1 MKLNRLHAP
10 QLQEISEIS
19 LPPFEKLKLDNGIP
33 LWLIN
38 TGSQELVKLQIAIPA
53 GLIHQNKLL
62 TAFFTNKL
70 LKEGSE
76 HFSAA
81 EIAQKIDFYGA
92 YLDSRTSRD
101 QAFINVYC
109 LNKHLDSVLQ
119 IIADILTKPS
129 MPQGELQTIIEQ
141 EKQGYLVRT
150 QKVNFIAQRKFYH
163 DLFGEKHPYGKSGNI
178 KDYEQV
184 QVEDLQK
191 FFKENYQVKDWHL
204 FISGKV
210 DNQTLEILNKHFGSL
225 DNTGEKTEKLLID
238 IPHKID
244 CTPHFIEHK
253 GAMQTALKMGKLT
266 LNRSHKDYPILS
278 LTQTILGGFFG
289 SRLMQNIR
297 EDKGY
302 TYGIHSGVS
311 HFQEASVFSISSE
324 IGQEFAEKALE
335 EVYKEIKLLRTEK
348 VKEEELHLVK
358 NYMTGRLLK
367 SLNGPFALGEI
378 MGMLHDFNLPHDYFS
393 DYISKIQ
400 ATTSDDI
407 LRIAHQYLH
416 EDDMLSIMV
425 GSH

>member
-1 MKLNRLHAP
+1 MKLNRLQAP
-10 QLQEISEIS
+10 LLQEISKIN
-19 LPPFEKLKLDNGIP
+19 LPLIEKLKLDNEIP
-33 LWLIN
+33 LWVIN
-38 TGSQELVKLQIAIPA
+38 TGSQELVKLQITIPA

-81 EIAQKIDFYGA
+81 EIAGKIDFYGA

-101 QAFINVYC
+101 QAYINVYC

-119 IIADILTKPS
+119 IIADILINPS
-129 MPQGELQTIIEQ
+129 MPQNELHTIIEQ
-141 EKQGYLVRT
+141 EKQSYLVRM
-150 QKVNFIAQRKFYH
+150 QKVNHIAAQKFNHFI
-163 DLFGEKHPYGKSGNI
+163 FGEKHPYGKLGLIN
-178 KDYEQV
+178 DFEQV
-184 QVEDLQK
+184 RVENLK
-191 FFKENYQVKDWHL
+191 EFFRKNYQVKDWHL

-210 DNQTLEILNKHFGSL
+210 DKSTLAILNTHFGCL
-225 DNTGEKTEKLLID
+225 ENIGLKNPKPLINTQHE
-238 IPHKID
+238 ID

-266 LNRSHKDYPILS
+266 LNRSHEDYPALS

-302 TYGIHSGVS
+302 TYGIHSGIS

-324 IGQEFAEKALE
+324 IGQEFADKALK
-335 EVYKEIKLLRTEK
+335 EVYKEIQLLRTEK
-348 VKEEELHLVK
+348 VKEEEIHLVK
-358 NYMTGRLLK
+358 NYMAGSLLK
-367 SLNGPFALGEI
+367 SLNGPFALGDI
-378 MGMLHDFNLPHDYFS
+378 MGMLHSFNLPHNYFS

-407 LRIAHQYLH
+407 LRVAHQHLH